1 MTTPLHLFS
10 AARSSASYRVRIAL
24 NLKGLAYDQTP
35 IDLRA
40 GEQRSSAFKA
50 HNPQGLVPAL
60 IAGDLTLTQ
69 SPAIIEW
76 LDEAYPAP
84 ALLPAD
90 RDGRARVRALAALI
104 ACDIHPINNLRI
116 LGYLQ
121 QDLGLDEVTRNV
133 WYRHWVDEGFAAL
146 ETLLAQGPAGDF
158 CHGDRPGLADLY
170 LVPQVFNAL
179 RFDIDLA
186 PYPTIRRIDAA
197 CRALPAFAAAAPER
211 QPGF

>member
-1 MTTPLHLFS
+1 MTAPLHLFS

-24 NLKGLAYDQTP
+24 NLKGLAYTQTP
-35 IDLRA
+35 IDLRG
-40 GEQRSSAFKA
+40 GEQRSAAFLA
-50 HNPQGLVPAL
+50 RNPQGLVPAL
-60 IAGDLTLTQ
+60 VAGELTLTQ

-76 LDEAYPAP
+76 LDEAYPEP

-104 ACDIHPINNLRI
+104 ACDIHPINNLRV

-121 QDLGLDEVTRNV
+121 NELGLDEATRNT
-133 WYRHWVDEGFAAL
+133 WYRHWVTEGLASL
-146 ETLLAQGPAGDF
+146 ETLLVQGGSGDF
-158 CHGDRPGLADLY
+158 CHGDRPGLADLH

-179 RFDIDLA
+179 RYDVDLG

-197 CRALPAFAAAAPER
+197 CRALPAFAAAAPAQ

>member
-1 MTTPLHLFS
+1 MTAPLRLFS

-24 NLKGLAYDQTP
+24 NLKGLDYEQTP

-40 GEQRSSAFKA
+40 GEQHGPAFKA

-60 IAGDLTLTQ
+60 IADGLTLTQ

-76 LDEAYPAP
+76 LEETYPEP

-90 RDGRARVRALAALI
+90 RAGRARVRALAALI
-104 ACDIHPINNLRI
+104 ACDIHPINNLRV

-121 QDLGLDEVTRNV
+121 HALGQDEASRNA
-133 WYRHWVDEGFAAL
+133 WYRHWVDDGFAAL
-146 ETLLAQGPAGDF
+146 ETLLVQGGSGEF
-158 CHGDRPGLADLY
+158 CHGDRPGLADLH
-170 LVPQVFNAL
+170 LVPQVFNAQ
-179 RFDIDLA
+179 RFAVDLA

-197 CRALPAFAAAAPER
+197 ARALPAFAAAAPAR

>member
-1 MTTPLHLFS
+1 MTAPLHLFS

-24 NLKGLAYDQTP
+24 NLKGLPYDQTP

-40 GEQRSSAFKA
+40 GEQRSDAFKA
-50 HNPQGLVPAL
+50 RNPQGFVPAL
-60 IAGDLTLTQ
+60 VAGDLTLIQ

-76 LDEAYPAP
+76 LDETYPEP

-90 RDGRARVRALAALI
+90 RDGRARVRALAGVI
-104 ACDIHPINNLRI
+104 ACDIHPLNNLRI

-121 QDLGLDEVTRNV
+121 HELGLDEEARNT
-133 WYRHWVDEGFAAL
+133 WYRRWVNEGFAAL
-146 ETLLAQGPAGDF
+146 ETLLGQPGTGQF
-158 CHGDRPGLADLY
+158 CHGDRPGLADIH

-179 RFDIDLA
+179 RFQVDMA
-186 PYPTIRRIDAA
+186 PYPLIRRIDAA
-197 CRALPAFAAAAPER
+197 CRALPAFADAAPER

>member
-1 MTTPLHLFS
+1 MAAPLHLFS

-40 GEQRSSAFKA
+40 GEQRSPAFKA

-60 IAGDLTLTQ
+60 IAGNLTLTQ

-76 LDEAYPAP
+76 LDETYPQP

-90 RDGRARVRALAALI
+90 RDGRARVRALAAII

-121 QDLGLDEVTRNV
+121 HQLGLDEATRNT
-133 WYRHWVDEGFAAL
+133 WYRHWVNEGFAAL
-146 ETLLAQGPAGDF
+146 ETLLEQGGSGDF
-158 CHGDRPGLADLY
+158 CHGEAPGLADLH

-179 RFDIDLA
+179 RYDVDLA
-186 PYPTIRRIDAA
+186 PYPRIRRIDAA
-197 CRALPAFAAAAPER
+197 CRALPAFIAAAPER

>member
-1 MTTPLHLFS
+1 MTAPLHLFS

-24 NLKGLAYDQTP
+24 NLKGVAYDQTP

-40 GEQRSSAFKA
+40 GEQRSAAFKA
-50 HNPQGLVPAL
+50 RNPQGFVPAL
-60 IAGDLTLTQ
+60 IAGDLTLIQ

-76 LDEAYPAP
+76 LDETYPEP

-90 RDGRARVRALAALI
+90 RDGRARVRALAGVI
-104 ACDIHPINNLRI
+104 ACDIHPLNNLRI

-121 QDLGLDEVTRNV
+121 NELGLDEETRNT
-133 WYRHWVDEGFAAL
+133 WYRRWVNDGFAAL
-146 ETLLAQGPAGDF
+146 EILLAQPGTGDF
-158 CHGDRPGLADLY
+158 CHGDRPGLADIH
-170 LVPQVFNAL
+170 LVPQVYNAL
-179 RFDIDLA
+179 RFQVDLG
-186 PYPTIRRIDAA
+186 PYPLIRRIDAA

>member
-1 MTTPLHLFS
+1 MAAPLHLFS

-24 NLKGLAYDQTP
+24 NLKGLAYDQAP

-40 GEQRSSAFKA
+40 GEQRSPAFKT

-76 LDEAYPAP
+76 LDETYPEP

-90 RDGRARVRALAALI
+90 RDGRARVRALAAII

-121 QDLGLDEVTRNV
+121 HQLGLDETARNT
-133 WYRHWVDEGFAAL
+133 WYRHWVNEGFAAL
-146 ETLLAQGPAGDF
+146 ETLLEQGGSDDF
-158 CHGDRPGLADLY
+158 CHGEVPGLADLH
-170 LVPQVFNAL
+170 LVPQVYNAL
-179 RFDIDLA
+179 RYDVDLA
-186 PYPTIRRIDAA
+186 PYPRIRRIDAA
-197 CRALPAFAAAAPER
+197 CRALPAFIAAAPER

>member
-1 MTTPLHLFS
+1 MTAPLHLYS

-24 NLKGLAYDQTP
+24 NLKGLAYTQTP

-40 GEQRSSAFKA
+40 GEQRSAAFKA

-60 IAGDLTLTQ
+60 IVGSLILTQ

-76 LDEAYPAP
+76 LDETCPEP

-90 RDGRARVRALAALI
+90 RDGRARVRALAAVI
-104 ACDIHPINNLRI
+104 GCDIHPINNLRI

-121 QDLGLDEVTRNV
+121 KDLGLDEATRNA
-133 WYRHWVDEGFAAL
+133 WYRHWVEEGFAAL
-146 ETLLAQGPAGDF
+146 ETLLAQGGSGDF

-170 LVPQVFNAL
+170 LVPQVFNAQ
-179 RFDIDLA
+179 RFEVDLA
-186 PYPTIRRIDAA
+186 PYPAIRRIDAA